1 MFELKTE
8 KHFIEHDDGAGEW
21 VEQEVLVSDDGVSLR
36 LSGIL
41 SERQVEFVYADKDL
55 SLEVTA
61 TRFDPS
67 GRIVTDT
74 WDVALGVALKYAPVP
89 IAPEKVRDIARN
101 LEAALRAW
109 PPFPDEQAVPL
120 KYVRFKMQFWRD

>member
-8 KHFIEHDDGAGEW
+8 KHFIEHDAGAGEW
-21 VEQEVLVSDDGVSLR
+21 VEQEILVRDDGVSLR

-41 SERQVEFVYADKDL
+41 SERQVEFVYTDKDL
-55 SLEVTA
+55 SLDVTA

-74 WDVALGVALKYAPVP
+74 WEVALGVALKYAPVKV
-89 IAPEKVRDIARN
+89 AAEKVHEIVQN

-120 KYVRFKMQFWRD
+120 RHVRFKMQFWRD

>member
-1 MFELKTE
+1 MFELRTE
-8 KHFIEHDDGAGEW
+8 KHYIEDDAGAGEW
-21 VEQEVLVSDDGVSLR
+21 VEQEVLVRDDGVSLR

-41 SERQVEFVYADKDL
+41 SERQVEFVYSDKDL
-55 SLEVTA
+55 SLDVTA

-67 GRIVTDT
+67 GRIVTDA
-74 WDVALGVALKYAPVP
+74 WEVSLGVALKYATVKV
-89 IAPEKVRDIARN
+89 AVEKVPEIIQN

-120 KYVRFKMQFWRD
+120 KHVHFRMQFWRD